1 MKSWVDCVDEKTLKS
16 AINTAVS
23 NQHFP
28 RFKRDLWDQVK
39 DRKFGTNTAEDLLLF
54 DMWLKK
60 LEISK
65 NRAMLTPPIPKVSAT
80 PVPAGDETAPVEN
93 PEAYKQY
100 WQQFQRKRAASNL
113 SVASATPS
121 RSPNPEEDKPRTTT
135 TPSPSS
141 VSGSA
146 TTSPTGLTPD
156 VKKKLELSG

>member
-1 MKSWVDCVDEKTLKS
+1 MKSWMDCVDEKILKS

-28 RFKRDLWDQVK
+28 QFKRDLWDQVE
-39 DRKFGTNTAEDLLLF
+39 DRKFGTNMAEDLLHF

-65 NRAMLTPPIPKVSAT
+65 NRATLTPPIPKASAT

-113 SVASATPS
+113 SVASTTPS
-121 RSPNPEEDKPRTTT
+121 RSPNPEEPRTTT
-135 TPSPSS
+135 TPSPSP

-146 TTSPTGLTPD
+146 TTSPTGMTPD
-156 VKKKLELSG
+156 VKKKLVLSG